1 MKAANEQQSPITWH
15 PTAPSPAQLAAWTW
29 LWTRLLGSVAS
40 KNDNTPAAGPPGYRL
55 DASTVTSSA
64 AQLESLISD
73 NTTP

>member
-1 MKAANEQQSPITWH
+1 MEPSDERSINITWH
-15 PTAPSPAQLAAWTW
+15 AVPPAPGQIRAWDL
-29 LWTRLLGSVAS
+29 LWQKLLGPVG
-40 KNDNTPAAGPPGYRL
+40 KINDNTPAAGPPGYRL